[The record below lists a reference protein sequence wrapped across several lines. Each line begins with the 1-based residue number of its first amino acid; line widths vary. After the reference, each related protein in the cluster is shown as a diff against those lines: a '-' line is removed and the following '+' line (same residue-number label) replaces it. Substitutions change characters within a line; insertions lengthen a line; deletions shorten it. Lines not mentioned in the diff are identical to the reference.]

1 MHCSWPWGSCSLR
14 GQRDAF
20 VGQPAVVCG
29 DRSISVLEGVDAFS
43 DRALLCGP
51 GCAGATLLDLRPAW
65 FVAEVAGNKLA
76 GSLAAYSETIQAG
89 VFYAIF
95 VAIAMVSKV
104 ALLMATPVLKRLT
117 AES

>member
-1 MHCSWPWGSCSLR
+1 MPTKAVRCRWSVR
-14 GQRDAF
+14 QR
-20 VGQPAVVCG
+20 
-29 DRSISVLEGVDAFS
+29 SSS
-43 DRALLCGP
+43 DALLLAVG
-51 GCAGATLLDLRPAW
+51 
-65 FVAEVAGNKLA
+65 FMAEVAGNKLA

>member
-1 MHCSWPWGSCSLR
+1 
-14 GQRDAF
+14 
-20 VGQPAVVCG
+20 
-29 DRSISVLEGVDAFS
+29 
-43 DRALLCGP
+43 
-51 GCAGATLLDLRPAW
+51 
-65 FVAEVAGNKLA
+65 VAEVAGNKLA

>member
-1 MHCSWPWGSCSLR
+1 
-14 GQRDAF
+14 
-20 VGQPAVVCG
+20 VVCG

-43 DRALLCGP
+43 GRALLCSP
-51 GCAGATLLDLRPAW
+51 GCAGALPFSTDFGLVR
-65 FVAEVAGNKLA
+65 GGSGRNKLA

-89 VFYAIF
+89 LFYAIF
-95 VAIAMVSKV
+95 VAIARVSKI